1 MPAEMPPNSYV
12 RLYGVRYREAW
23 RAAEVCVYLE
33 LARPRPCKDMPI
45 QGCFAFIDW
54 EPRFARAE
62 FCLIADTP
70 EHGLLPAAPNSS
82 WGIDRGWDARGYG
95 RLHGPRCR
103 DRCAAHFNRAGPK
116 LCRRPPEQPNRS
128 CPCVSTFAPKNP
140 TSPGCSPKCRRGPCI
155 HPLCG

>member
-70 EHGLLPAAPNSS
+70 EHGLLPAAPIVLGGSIEEGMRAAMGNYM
-82 WGIDRGWDARGYG
+82 GLAAALGAPQIPTDA
-95 RLHGPRCR
+95 
-103 DRCAAHFNRAGPK
+103 
-116 LCRRPPEQPNRS
+116 
-128 CPCVSTFAPKNP
+128 
-140 TSPGCSPKCRRGPCI
+140 
-155 HPLCG
+155 